1 MKVKDQSP
9 IFFSSE
15 KIISYLTLNKFKGM
29 DSNIFSLFDL
39 GTLIKRVLS
48 LNFQDKIWV
57 KAEIASCKIVRG
69 IAYLDLIEKEEGQSD
84 KVIAQQSAVIWQGT
98 LQKLN
103 GKLPESITG
112 FLESGREILVFVQID
127 YNARYGLKL
136 VIDDIDP
143 AYTLG
148 KLFQQR
154 QELEKLIYIEKLHEP
169 NKRITL
175 APVIQKI
182 AVLSNDQ
189 AAGYH
194 DFVQQLSEN
203 SMNYAFSLTLFPI
216 SLQGALVEETVLTQ
230 LKEILISN
238 NTYDVVLILRGG
250 GSKLDLSGFDSI
262 KICRAISSFPIKII
276 TGIGHEVD
284 ETLSDLVA
292 GISLK
297 TPTAVA
303 EYLLYHNQT
312 FEASIQ
318 QMVLKINDIAKNK
331 VQESKVKLLRFQHEL
346 SLRPMR
352 VIDRTNT
359 KLENIQKYLPN
370 LVHNRLKKEEVK
382 LSYLERLIGLVT
394 ITNTL
399 KRGFSITK
407 VLPYNKPLNDGFEE
421 NMEIETIWEKG
432 SFKSIIIKK

>member
-1 MKVKDQSP
+1 M
-9 IFFSSE
+9 E
-15 KIISYLTLNKFKGM
+15 
-29 DSNIFSLFDL
+29 SNVFSLYDL

-48 LNFQDKIWV
+48 LNFHDKIWV
-57 KAEIASCKIVRG
+57 KAEIAGCKVVRG

-84 KVIAQQSAVIWQGT
+84 KIIAQQSAVIWQGT

-103 GKLPESITG
+103 GKLSEPITG
-112 FLESGREILVFVQID
+112 FLETGREVLVLVQID
-127 YNARYGLKL
+127 FNVRYGLKL

-169 NKRITL
+169 NKRIAL

-194 DFVQQLSEN
+194 DFVHQLTEN
-203 SMNYAFSLTLFPI
+203 AMNYAFSLTLFPI
-216 SLQGALVEETVLTQ
+216 SLQGTLVEETVLNQ
-230 LKEILISN
+230 LKEILKSKY
-238 NTYDVVLILRGG
+238 TFDVVLILRGG
-250 GSKLDLSGFDSI
+250 GSKLDLAGFDSI
-262 KICRAISSFPIKII
+262 HICRAISSFPIKII

-284 ETLSDLVA
+284 ETLSDIVA

-303 EYLLYHNQT
+303 EYLLYHNQI

-318 QMVLKINDIAKNK
+318 QMVLKINDITKYK
-331 VQESKVKLLRFQHEL
+331 VQQTKLRILRFQHEL

-352 VIDRTNT
+352 VIDKTNT

-370 LVHNRLKKEEVK
+370 LVNNRLKKEKVK
-382 LSYLERLIGLVT
+382 LSYLDRLISLVN
-394 ITNTL
+394 IPSTL

-407 VLPYNKPLNDGFEE
+407 ILPDNKPLNDGLKA

-432 SFKSIIIKK
+432 SFKSIIINK

>member
-1 MKVKDQSP
+1 M
-9 IFFSSE
+9 E
-15 KIISYLTLNKFKGM
+15 
-29 DSNIFSLFDL
+29 SNVFSLYDL

-57 KAEIASCKIVRG
+57 KAEIAGCKVVRG

-84 KVIAQQSAVIWQGT
+84 KIIAQQSAVIWQGT

-103 GKLPESITG
+103 GKLSEPITG
-112 FLESGREILVFVQID
+112 FLENGREVLVLVQID
-127 YNARYGLKL
+127 FNARYGLKL

-154 QELEKLIYIEKLHEP
+154 KELEKLIYIEKLHEP
-169 NKRITL
+169 NKRIELT
-175 APVIQKI
+175 PVIQKI

-194 DFVQQLSEN
+194 DFVHQLSEN
-203 SMNYAFSLTLFPI
+203 AMNYAFSLTLFPI
-216 SLQGALVEETVLTQ
+216 SLQGTLVEETVITQ
-230 LKEILISN
+230 LKEILKSE
-238 NTYDVVLILRGG
+238 NTFDVVLILRGG
-250 GSKLDLSGFDSI
+250 GSKLDLAGFDSLH
-262 KICRAISSFPIKII
+262 ICRAISSFPIKII

-318 QMVLKINDIAKNK
+318 QMVVKINDIAKNK
-331 VQESKVKLLRFQHEL
+331 VQQEKLRILRFQHEL

-352 VIDRTNT
+352 VIDKTNT
-359 KLENIQKYLPN
+359 NLEYIHKYLPN
-370 LVHNRLKKEEVK
+370 LVNNRLKKEKVK
-382 LSYLERLIGLVT
+382 LSYIDRLISLVN
-394 ITNTL
+394 ISNTL

-407 VLPYNKPLNDGFEE
+407 VLPDHKPLNDGFKA
-421 NMEIETIWEKG
+421 NMEIETLWEKG
-432 SFKSIIIKK
+432 SFRSIIINK

>member
-1 MKVKDQSP
+1 M
-9 IFFSSE
+9 E
-15 KIISYLTLNKFKGM
+15 
-29 DSNIFSLFDL
+29 SNVFSLYDL

-57 KAEIASCKIVRG
+57 KAEIAGCKVVRG

-84 KVIAQQSAVIWQGT
+84 KIIAQQSAVIWQGT

-103 GKLPESITG
+103 GKLSEPITG
-112 FLESGREILVFVQID
+112 FLETGREVLVLVQID
-127 YNARYGLKL
+127 FNVRYGLKL

-169 NKRITL
+169 NKRIAL

-194 DFVQQLSEN
+194 DFVHQLTEN
-203 SMNYAFSLTLFPI
+203 VMNYAFSLTLFPI
-216 SLQGALVEETVLTQ
+216 SLQGTLVEETVLNQ
-230 LKEILISN
+230 LKEILKSKY
-238 NTYDVVLILRGG
+238 TFDVVLILRGG
-250 GSKLDLSGFDSI
+250 GSKLDLAGFDSI
-262 KICRAISSFPIKII
+262 HICRAISSFPIKII

-284 ETLSDLVA
+284 ETLSDIVA

-318 QMVLKINDIAKNK
+318 QMVLKINDITKYK
-331 VQESKVKLLRFQHEL
+331 VQQAKLRILRFQHEL

-352 VIDRTNT
+352 VIDKTNT

-370 LVHNRLKKEEVK
+370 LVNNRLKKEKVK
-382 LSYLERLIGLVT
+382 LSYLDKLISLVN
-394 ITNTL
+394 IPSTL

-407 VLPYNKPLNDGFEE
+407 ILPDNKPLNDGLKA

-432 SFKSIIIKK
+432 SFKSIIINK

>member
-1 MKVKDQSP
+1 M
-9 IFFSSE
+9 E
-15 KIISYLTLNKFKGM
+15 
-29 DSNIFSLFDL
+29 SNVFSLYDL

-57 KAEIASCKIVRG
+57 KAEIAACKVVRG

-84 KVIAQQSAVIWQGT
+84 KIIAQQSAVIWQGT

-103 GKLPESITG
+103 GKLSEPITG
-112 FLESGREILVFVQID
+112 FLENGREVLVLVQID
-127 YNARYGLKL
+127 FNARYGLKL

-154 QELEKLIYIEKLHEP
+154 KELEKLIYIEKLHEP
-169 NKRITL
+169 NKRIELT
-175 APVIQKI
+175 PVIQKI

-194 DFVQQLSEN
+194 DFVHQLSEN
-203 SMNYAFSLTLFPI
+203 AMNYAFSLTLFPI
-216 SLQGALVEETVLTQ
+216 SLQGTLVEETVITQ
-230 LKEILISN
+230 LKEILKSE
-238 NTYDVVLILRGG
+238 NTFDVVLILRGG
-250 GSKLDLSGFDSI
+250 GSKLDLAGFDSLH
-262 KICRAISSFPIKII
+262 ICRAISSFPIKII

-318 QMVLKINDIAKNK
+318 QMVVKINDIAKNK
-331 VQESKVKLLRFQHEL
+331 VQQEKLRILQFQHEL

-352 VIDRTNT
+352 VIDKTNT
-359 KLENIQKYLPN
+359 NLEYIHKYLPN
-370 LVHNRLKKEEVK
+370 LVNNRLKKEKVK
-382 LSYLERLIGLVT
+382 LSYIDRLISLVN
-394 ITNTL
+394 ISNTL

-407 VLPYNKPLNDGFEE
+407 VLPDHKPLNDGFKA
-421 NMEIETIWEKG
+421 NMEIETLWEKG
-432 SFKSIIIKK
+432 NFRSIIIDK

>member
-1 MKVKDQSP
+1 
-9 IFFSSE
+9 
-15 KIISYLTLNKFKGM
+15 M
-29 DSNIFSLFDL
+29 DATIFSLYDL

-57 KAEIASCKIVRG
+57 KAEIASCKVVRG

-84 KVIAQQSAVIWQGT
+84 KVIAQQSAVIWQNT
-98 LQKLN
+98 LQKLS
-103 GKLPESITG
+103 GKLSEPITG
-112 FLESGREILVFVQID
+112 FLENGREILVLVQID
-127 YNARYGLKL
+127 FNVRYGLKL

-154 QELEKLIYIEKLHEP
+154 QELEKLIFNEKLHEP
-169 NKRITL
+169 NKLIPL

-182 AVLSNDQ
+182 AILSNEQ
-189 AAGYH
+189 AAGYQ
-194 DFVQQLSEN
+194 DFVHQLTEN
-203 SMNYAFSLTLFPI
+203 AMNYAFSLTLYPI
-216 SLQGALVEETVLTQ
+216 SLQGTLVEETVLIQ
-230 LKEILISN
+230 LAEILKAN
-238 NTYDVVLILRGG
+238 NAFDVVLILRGG

-284 ETLSDLVA
+284 ETLSDIVA

-312 FEASIQ
+312 FEATIQ
-318 QMVLKINDIAKNK
+318 QMVLKINDKARYK
-331 VQESKVKLLRFQHEL
+331 VQQSKLKLLRCQHEL

-359 KLENIQKYLPN
+359 KLQNIQQYLPN
-370 LVHNRLKKEEVK
+370 LINNRLKKEEVK
-382 LSYLERLIGLVT
+382 LSFLQRLIDLVT
-394 ITNTL
+394 ISNTL
-399 KRGFSITK
+399 KRGFSITQI
-407 VLPYNKPLNDGFEE
+407 LPGNKPLNDNIMP
-421 NMEIETIWEKG
+421 NMEVETIWEKG
-432 SFKSIIIKK
+432 SFKSIIIDK

>member
-1 MKVKDQSP
+1 
-9 IFFSSE
+9 
-15 KIISYLTLNKFKGM
+15 M
-29 DSNIFSLFDL
+29 DATIFSLYDL

-57 KAEIASCKIVRG
+57 KAEIASCKVVRG

-84 KVIAQQSAVIWQGT
+84 KVIAQQSAVIWQST

-103 GKLPESITG
+103 GKLSEPITG
-112 FLESGREILVFVQID
+112 FLENGREILVLVQID
-127 YNARYGLKL
+127 FNVRYGLKL

-154 QELEKLIYIEKLHEP
+154 QELEKLIFNEKLHEP
-169 NKRITL
+169 NKLIPL

-182 AVLSNDQ
+182 AILSNEQ
-189 AAGYH
+189 AAGYQ
-194 DFVQQLSEN
+194 DFVHQLTEN
-203 SMNYAFSLTLFPI
+203 AMNYAFSLTLYPI
-216 SLQGALVEETVLTQ
+216 SLQGTLVEETVLIQ
-230 LKEILISN
+230 LAEILKAN
-238 NTYDVVLILRGG
+238 NAFDVVLILRGG

-284 ETLSDLVA
+284 ETLSDIVA

-312 FEASIQ
+312 FEATIQ
-318 QMVLKINDIAKNK
+318 QMVLKINDKARYK
-331 VQESKVKLLRFQHEL
+331 VQQSKLKLLRCQHEL

-359 KLENIQKYLPN
+359 KLQNIQQHLPS
-370 LVHNRLKKEEVK
+370 LIINRLKKEEVK
-382 LSYLERLIGLVT
+382 LSFFQRIIDLVT
-394 ITNTL
+394 IASTL
-399 KRGFSITK
+399 KRGFSITQI
-407 VLPYNKPLNDGFEE
+407 LPGNKPLNDNIMP
-421 NMEIETIWEKG
+421 NMEVETIWEKG
-432 SFKSIIIKK
+432 SFKSIIIDK

>member
-1 MKVKDQSP
+1 M
-9 IFFSSE
+9 E
-15 KIISYLTLNKFKGM
+15 
-29 DSNIFSLFDL
+29 SNVFSLYDL

-57 KAEIASCKIVRG
+57 KAEIAACKVVRG

-84 KVIAQQSAVIWQGT
+84 KIIAQQSAVIWQGT

-103 GKLPESITG
+103 GKLSEPITG
-112 FLESGREILVFVQID
+112 FLETGREVLVLVQID
-127 YNARYGLKL
+127 FNARYGLKL

-154 QELEKLIYIEKLHEP
+154 KELEKLIYIEKLHEP
-169 NKRITL
+169 NKRIELT
-175 APVIQKI
+175 PVIQKI

-194 DFVQQLSEN
+194 DFVHQLSEN
-203 SMNYAFSLTLFPI
+203 AMNYAFSLTLFPI
-216 SLQGALVEETVLTQ
+216 SLQGTLVEETVITQ
-230 LKEILISN
+230 LKEILKSE
-238 NTYDVVLILRGG
+238 NTFDVVLILRGG
-250 GSKLDLSGFDSI
+250 GSKLDLAGFDSI
-262 KICRAISSFPIKII
+262 HICRAISSFPIKII

-318 QMVLKINDIAKNK
+318 QMVVKINDIAKNK
-331 VQESKVKLLRFQHEL
+331 VQQEKLRILRFQHEL

-352 VIDRTNT
+352 VIDKTNT
-359 KLENIQKYLPN
+359 NLEYIHKYLPN
-370 LVHNRLKKEEVK
+370 LVNNRLKKEKVK
-382 LSYLERLIGLVT
+382 LSYIDRLISLVN
-394 ITNTL
+394 ISNTL

-407 VLPYNKPLNDGFEE
+407 VLPDHKPLNDGFKA
-421 NMEIETIWEKG
+421 NMEIETLWEKG
-432 SFKSIIIKK
+432 SFRSIIINK

>member
-1 MKVKDQSP
+1 M
-9 IFFSSE
+9 E
-15 KIISYLTLNKFKGM
+15 
-29 DSNIFSLFDL
+29 SNVFSLYDL

-57 KAEIASCKIVRG
+57 KAEIAGCKVVRG

-84 KVIAQQSAVIWQGT
+84 KIIAQQSAVIWQGT
-98 LQKLN
+98 LQKIN
-103 GKLPESITG
+103 GKLSEPITG
-112 FLESGREILVFVQID
+112 FLETGREVLVLVQID
-127 YNARYGLKL
+127 FNVRYGLKL

-169 NKRITL
+169 NKRIAL

-194 DFVQQLSEN
+194 DFVHQLTEN
-203 SMNYAFSLTLFPI
+203 AMNYAFSLTLFPI
-216 SLQGALVEETVLTQ
+216 SLQGTLVEETVLNQ
-230 LKEILISN
+230 LKEILKSKY
-238 NTYDVVLILRGG
+238 TFDVVLILRGG
-250 GSKLDLSGFDSI
+250 GSKLDLAGFDSI
-262 KICRAISSFPIKII
+262 HICRAISSFPIKII

-284 ETLSDLVA
+284 ETLSDIVA

-318 QMVLKINDIAKNK
+318 QMVLKINDIAKYK
-331 VQESKVKLLRFQHEL
+331 VQQAKLRILRFQHEL

-352 VIDRTNT
+352 VIDKTNT

-370 LVHNRLKKEEVK
+370 LVNNRLKKEKVK
-382 LSYLERLIGLVT
+382 LSYLDKLISLVN
-394 ITNTL
+394 IPSTL

-407 VLPYNKPLNDGFEE
+407 ILPDNKPLNDGLKA
-421 NMEIETIWEKG
+421 NMEIQTIWEKG
-432 SFKSIIIKK
+432 SFKSIIINK

>member
-1 MKVKDQSP
+1 M
-9 IFFSSE
+9 E
-15 KIISYLTLNKFKGM
+15 
-29 DSNIFSLFDL
+29 SNVFSLYDL

-57 KAEIASCKIVRG
+57 KAEIAGCKVVRG

-84 KVIAQQSAVIWQGT
+84 KIIAQQSAVIWQGT

-103 GKLPESITG
+103 GKLSEPITG
-112 FLESGREILVFVQID
+112 FLETGREVLVLVQID
-127 YNARYGLKL
+127 FNVRYGLKL

-154 QELEKLIYIEKLHEP
+154 QELEKLIYIEKLYEP
-169 NKRITL
+169 NKRIAL

-194 DFVQQLSEN
+194 DFVHQLTEN
-203 SMNYAFSLTLFPI
+203 VMNYAFSLTLFPI
-216 SLQGALVEETVLTQ
+216 SLQGTLVEETVPNQ
-230 LKEILISN
+230 LKEILKSKY
-238 NTYDVVLILRGG
+238 TFDVVLILRGG
-250 GSKLDLSGFDSI
+250 GSKLDLAGFDSI
-262 KICRAISSFPIKII
+262 HICRAISSFPIKII

-284 ETLSDLVA
+284 ETLSDIVA

-318 QMVLKINDIAKNK
+318 QMVLKINDITKYK
-331 VQESKVKLLRFQHEL
+331 VQQAKLRILRFQHEL

-352 VIDRTNT
+352 VIDKTNT

-370 LVHNRLKKEEVK
+370 LVNNRLKKEKVK
-382 LSYLERLIGLVT
+382 LSYLDRLISLVN
-394 ITNTL
+394 IPSTL

-407 VLPYNKPLNDGFEE
+407 ILPDNKPLNDGLKA

-432 SFKSIIIKK
+432 SFKSIIINK

>member
-1 MKVKDQSP
+1 
-9 IFFSSE
+9 
-15 KIISYLTLNKFKGM
+15 M
-29 DSNIFSLFDL
+29 DATIFSLYDL
-39 GTLIKRVLS
+39 GTLIKRVFS

-57 KAEIASCKIVRG
+57 KAEIASCKVVRG

-84 KVIAQQSAVIWQGT
+84 KVIAQQSAVIWQST

-103 GKLPESITG
+103 GKLSEPITG
-112 FLESGREILVFVQID
+112 FLENGREILVLVQID
-127 YNARYGLKL
+127 FNVRYGLKL

-154 QELEKLIYIEKLHEP
+154 QELEKLIFNEKLHEP
-169 NKRITL
+169 NKLIPL

-182 AVLSNDQ
+182 AILSNEQ
-189 AAGYH
+189 AAGYQ
-194 DFVQQLSEN
+194 DFVHQLTEN
-203 SMNYAFSLTLFPI
+203 AMNYAFSLTLYPI
-216 SLQGALVEETVLTQ
+216 SLQGTLVEETVLIQ
-230 LKEILISN
+230 LAEILKAN
-238 NTYDVVLILRGG
+238 NAFDVVLILRGG

-284 ETLSDLVA
+284 ETLSDIVA

-312 FEASIQ
+312 FEATIQ
-318 QMVLKINDIAKNK
+318 QMVLKINDKARYK
-331 VQESKVKLLRFQHEL
+331 VQQSKLKLLRCQHEL

-359 KLENIQKYLPN
+359 KLQNIQQYLPN
-370 LVHNRLKKEEVK
+370 LINNRLKKEEVK
-382 LSYLERLIGLVT
+382 LSFLQRLIDLVT
-394 ITNTL
+394 ISSTL
-399 KRGFSITK
+399 KRGFSITQI
-407 VLPYNKPLNDGFEE
+407 LPGNKPLNDNIMP
-421 NMEIETIWEKG
+421 NMEVETIWEKG
-432 SFKSIIIKK
+432 SFKSIIIDK

>member
-1 MKVKDQSP
+1 M
-9 IFFSSE
+9 E
-15 KIISYLTLNKFKGM
+15 
-29 DSNIFSLFDL
+29 SNVFSLYDL

-57 KAEIASCKIVRG
+57 KAEIAGCKVVRG

-84 KVIAQQSAVIWQGT
+84 KIIAQQSAVIWQGT

-103 GKLPESITG
+103 GKLSEPITG
-112 FLESGREILVFVQID
+112 FLETGREVLVLVQID
-127 YNARYGLKL
+127 FNVRYGLKL

-169 NKRITL
+169 NKRIAL

-194 DFVQQLSEN
+194 DFVHQLTEN
-203 SMNYAFSLTLFPI
+203 VMNYAFSLTLFPI
-216 SLQGALVEETVLTQ
+216 SLQGTLVEETVLNQ
-230 LKEILISN
+230 LKEILKSKY
-238 NTYDVVLILRGG
+238 TFDVVLILRGG
-250 GSKLDLSGFDSI
+250 GSKLDLAGFDSI
-262 KICRAISSFPIKII
+262 HICRAISSFPIKII

-284 ETLSDLVA
+284 ETLSDIVA

-318 QMVLKINDIAKNK
+318 QMVLKINDITKYK
-331 VQESKVKLLRFQHEL
+331 VQQAKLRILRFQHEL

-352 VIDRTNT
+352 VIDKTNT

-370 LVHNRLKKEEVK
+370 LVNNRLKKEKVK
-382 LSYLERLIGLVT
+382 LSYLDRLISLVN
-394 ITNTL
+394 IPSTL

-407 VLPYNKPLNDGFEE
+407 ILPDNKPLNDGLKA

-432 SFKSIIIKK
+432 SFKSIIINK

>member
-1 MKVKDQSP
+1 M
-9 IFFSSE
+9 E
-15 KIISYLTLNKFKGM
+15 LNV
-29 DSNIFSLFDL
+29 FSLYDL

-57 KAEIASCKIVRG
+57 KAEISGCKVVRG
-69 IAYLDLIEKEEGQSD
+69 IAYLELVEKEEGQSD
-84 KVIAQQSAVIWQGT
+84 KIIAQQSAVIWQGT

-103 GKLPESITG
+103 GKLSEPITG
-112 FLESGREILVFVQID
+112 FLEIGREVLVLVQID
-127 YNARYGLKL
+127 FNVRYGLKL

-154 QELEKLIYIEKLHEP
+154 QELEKLIFTEKLHEP
-169 NKRITL
+169 NKLIPL
-175 APVIQKI
+175 PLVIQRI
-182 AVLSNDQ
+182 AVLSNEQ
-189 AAGYH
+189 AAGYQ
-194 DFVQQLSEN
+194 DFVHQLTEN

-216 SLQGALVEETVLTQ
+216 SLQGNLVEETVLIQ
-230 LKEILISN
+230 LAEILEAD
-238 NTYDVVLILRGG
+238 TAFDAVLILRGG
-250 GSKLDLSGFDSI
+250 GSKLDLAGFDSI

-284 ETLSDLVA
+284 ETLSDIVA

-303 EYLLYHNQT
+303 EYLLYHNQN

-318 QMVLKINDIAKNK
+318 KMVLIINDKTRYK
-331 VQESKVKLLRFQHEL
+331 VQQSKLKLLRCQHEL

-359 KLENIQKYLPN
+359 KLQNIQQYLPN
-370 LVHNRLKKEEVK
+370 LIINRLKKEEVK
-382 LSYLERLIGLVT
+382 LSFFQRLIELAN
-394 ITNTL
+394 ISNTL
-399 KRGFSITK
+399 KRGFSITQL
-407 VLPYNKPLNDGFEE
+407 LPGNKPLNDGVKP
-421 NMEIETIWEKG
+421 NMEVETIWEKG
-432 SFKSIIIKK
+432 SFRSIIIDK

>member
-1 MKVKDQSP
+1 
-9 IFFSSE
+9 
-15 KIISYLTLNKFKGM
+15 M
-29 DSNIFSLFDL
+29 DATIFSLYDL

-57 KAEIASCKIVRG
+57 KAEIASCKVVRG

-84 KVIAQQSAVIWQGT
+84 KVIAQQSAVIWQST

-103 GKLPESITG
+103 GKLSEPITG
-112 FLESGREILVFVQID
+112 FLENGREILVLVQID
-127 YNARYGLKL
+127 FNVRYGLKL

-154 QELEKLIYIEKLHEP
+154 KELEKLIFTEKLHEP
-169 NKRITL
+169 NKLIPL

-182 AVLSNDQ
+182 AILSNEQ
-189 AAGYH
+189 AAGYQ
-194 DFVQQLSEN
+194 DFVHQLTEN
-203 SMNYAFSLTLFPI
+203 AMNYAFSLTLYPI
-216 SLQGALVEETVLTQ
+216 SLQGTLVEETLLIQ
-230 LKEILISN
+230 LAEILKAN
-238 NTYDVVLILRGG
+238 NAFDVVLILRGG

-284 ETLSDLVA
+284 ETLSDIVA

-318 QMVLKINDIAKNK
+318 QMVLIINDKARYK
-331 VQESKVKLLRFQHEL
+331 VQQSKLKLLRCQHEL

-359 KLENIQKYLPN
+359 KLQNIQQYLPN
-370 LVHNRLKKEEVK
+370 LINNRLKKEEVK
-382 LSYLERLIGLVT
+382 LSFLQRLIDLVT
-394 ITNTL
+394 ISSTL
-399 KRGFSITK
+399 KRGFSITQI
-407 VLPYNKPLNDGFEE
+407 LPGNKPLNDNIMP
-421 NMEIETIWEKG
+421 NMEVETIWEKG
-432 SFKSIIIKK
+432 SFKSIIIDK

>member
-1 MKVKDQSP
+1 M
-9 IFFSSE
+9 E
-15 KIISYLTLNKFKGM
+15 
-29 DSNIFSLFDL
+29 SNIFSLYDL

-57 KAEIASCKIVRG
+57 KAEIAGCKVVRG
-69 IAYLDLIEKEEGQSD
+69 IAYLELIEKEEGQSD
-84 KVIAQQSAVIWQGT
+84 KIIAQQSAVIWQGT

-103 GKLPESITG
+103 GKLSEPITG
-112 FLESGREILVFVQID
+112 FLEIGREILVLVQID
-127 YNARYGLKL
+127 FNVRYGLKL

-154 QELEKLIYIEKLHEP
+154 QELEKLIFTEKLHEP
-169 NKRITL
+169 NKLIPL
-175 APVIQKI
+175 APVIQRI
-182 AVLSNDQ
+182 AVLSNEQ
-189 AAGYH
+189 AAGYQ
-194 DFVQQLSEN
+194 DFVHQLTEN

-216 SLQGALVEETVLTQ
+216 SLQGTLVEETVLIK
-230 LKEILISN
+230 LAEILKAD
-238 NTYDVVLILRGG
+238 TAFDVVLILRGG
-250 GSKLDLSGFDSI
+250 GSKLDLAGFDSI

-284 ETLSDLVA
+284 ETLSDIVA

-303 EYLLYHNQT
+303 EYLLYHNQN

-318 QMVLKINDIAKNK
+318 KMVLKINDKTSYK
-331 VQESKVKLLRFQHEL
+331 VQQSKLKLLRCQHEL

-359 KLENIQKYLPN
+359 KLQNIKHYLPN
-370 LVHNRLKKEEVK
+370 LIINRLKKEEVK
-382 LSYLERLIGLVT
+382 LSFLQRLIGLVT
-394 ITNTL
+394 ISNTL
-399 KRGFSITK
+399 KRGFSITQL
-407 VLPYNKPLNDGFEE
+407 LPGNKPLNDSIMP
-421 NMEIETIWEKG
+421 NMEVETIWEKG
-432 SFKSIIIKK
+432 SFRSIIIDK

>member
-1 MKVKDQSP
+1 M
-9 IFFSSE
+9 E
-15 KIISYLTLNKFKGM
+15 
-29 DSNIFSLFDL
+29 SNVFSLYDL

-57 KAEIASCKIVRG
+57 KAEIAGCKVVRG

-84 KVIAQQSAVIWQGT
+84 KIIAQQSAVIWQGT

-103 GKLPESITG
+103 GKLSEPITG
-112 FLESGREILVFVQID
+112 FLETGREVLVLVQID
-127 YNARYGLKL
+127 FNVRYGLKL

-169 NKRITL
+169 NKRIAL

-194 DFVQQLSEN
+194 DFVHQLTEN
-203 SMNYAFSLTLFPI
+203 VMNYAFSLTLFPI
-216 SLQGALVEETVLTQ
+216 SLQGTLVEETVLNQ
-230 LKEILISN
+230 LKEILKSKY
-238 NTYDVVLILRGG
+238 TFDVVLILRGG
-250 GSKLDLSGFDSI
+250 GSKLDLAGFDSI
-262 KICRAISSFPIKII
+262 HICRAISSFPIKII

-284 ETLSDLVA
+284 ETLSDIVA

-318 QMVLKINDIAKNK
+318 QMVLKINDITKYK
-331 VQESKVKLLRFQHEL
+331 VQQAKLRILRFQHEL

-352 VIDRTNT
+352 VIDKTNT

-370 LVHNRLKKEEVK
+370 LVNNRLKKEKVK
-382 LSYLERLIGLVT
+382 LSYIDRLISLVN
-394 ITNTL
+394 IPSTL

-407 VLPYNKPLNDGFEE
+407 ILPDNKPLNDGLKA

-432 SFKSIIIKK
+432 SFKSIIINK

>member
-1 MKVKDQSP
+1 M
-9 IFFSSE
+9 E
-15 KIISYLTLNKFKGM
+15 
-29 DSNIFSLFDL
+29 SNVFSLYDL

-57 KAEIASCKIVRG
+57 KAEIAACKVVRG

-84 KVIAQQSAVIWQGT
+84 KIIAQQSAVIWQGT

-103 GKLPESITG
+103 GKLSEPITG
-112 FLESGREILVFVQID
+112 FLENGREVLVLVQID
-127 YNARYGLKL
+127 FNARYGLKL

-154 QELEKLIYIEKLHEP
+154 KELEKLIYIEKLHEP
-169 NKRITL
+169 NKRIELT
-175 APVIQKI
+175 PVIQKI

-194 DFVQQLSEN
+194 DFVHQLSEN
-203 SMNYAFSLTLFPI
+203 AMNYAFSLTLFPI
-216 SLQGALVEETVLTQ
+216 SLQGTLVEETVITQ
-230 LKEILISN
+230 LKEILKSE
-238 NTYDVVLILRGG
+238 NTFDVVLILRGG
-250 GSKLDLSGFDSI
+250 GSKLDLAGFDSI
-262 KICRAISSFPIKII
+262 HICRAISSFPNKII

-318 QMVLKINDIAKNK
+318 QMVVKINDIAKNK
-331 VQESKVKLLRFQHEL
+331 VQQEKLRILRFQHEL

-352 VIDRTNT
+352 VIDKTNT
-359 KLENIQKYLPN
+359 NLEYIHKYLPN
-370 LVHNRLKKEEVK
+370 LVNNRLKKEKVK
-382 LSYLERLIGLVT
+382 LSYIDRLISLVN
-394 ITNTL
+394 ISNTL

-407 VLPYNKPLNDGFEE
+407 VLPDHKPLNDGFKA
-421 NMEIETIWEKG
+421 NMEIETLWEKG
-432 SFKSIIIKK
+432 NFRSIIIDK

>member
-1 MKVKDQSP
+1 
-9 IFFSSE
+9 
-15 KIISYLTLNKFKGM
+15 M
-29 DSNIFSLFDL
+29 DATIFSLYDL
-39 GTLIKRVLS
+39 GTLIKRVFS

-57 KAEIASCKIVRG
+57 KAEIASCKVVRG

-84 KVIAQQSAVIWQGT
+84 KVIAQQSAVIWQST

-103 GKLPESITG
+103 GKLSEPITG
-112 FLESGREILVFVQID
+112 FLENGREILVLVQID
-127 YNARYGLKL
+127 FNVRYGLKL

-154 QELEKLIYIEKLHEP
+154 KELEKLIFTEKLHEP
-169 NKRITL
+169 NKLIPL

-182 AVLSNDQ
+182 AILSNEQ
-189 AAGYH
+189 AAGYQ
-194 DFVQQLSEN
+194 DFVHQLTEN
-203 SMNYAFSLTLFPI
+203 AMNYAFSLTLYPI
-216 SLQGALVEETVLTQ
+216 SLQGTLVEETVLIQ
-230 LKEILISN
+230 LAEILKAN
-238 NTYDVVLILRGG
+238 NAFDVALILRGG

-284 ETLSDLVA
+284 ETLSDIVA

-312 FEASIQ
+312 FEATIQ
-318 QMVLKINDIAKNK
+318 QMVLIINDKARYK
-331 VQESKVKLLRFQHEL
+331 VQQSKLKLLRCQHEL

-359 KLENIQKYLPN
+359 KLQNIQQYLPN
-370 LVHNRLKKEEVK
+370 LINNRLKKEEVK
-382 LSYLERLIGLVT
+382 LSFLQRLIDLVT
-394 ITNTL
+394 ISSTL
-399 KRGFSITK
+399 KRGFSITQI
-407 VLPYNKPLNDGFEE
+407 LPGNKPLNDNIMP
-421 NMEIETIWEKG
+421 NMEVETIWEKG
-432 SFKSIIIKK
+432 SFKSIIIDK

>member
-1 MKVKDQSP
+1 M
-9 IFFSSE
+9 E
-15 KIISYLTLNKFKGM
+15 
-29 DSNIFSLFDL
+29 SNVFSLYDL

-57 KAEIASCKIVRG
+57 KAEIAACKVVRG

-84 KVIAQQSAVIWQGT
+84 KIIAQQSAVIWQGT

-103 GKLPESITG
+103 GKLSEPITG
-112 FLESGREILVFVQID
+112 FLEIGREVLVLVQID
-127 YNARYGLKL
+127 FNARYGLKL

-154 QELEKLIYIEKLHEP
+154 KELEKLIYIEKLHEP
-169 NKRITL
+169 NKRIELT
-175 APVIQKI
+175 PVIQKI

-194 DFVQQLSEN
+194 DFVHQLSEN
-203 SMNYAFSLTLFPI
+203 AMNYAFSLTLFPI
-216 SLQGALVEETVLTQ
+216 SLQGTLVEETVITQ
-230 LKEILISN
+230 LKEILKSE
-238 NTYDVVLILRGG
+238 NTFDVVLILRGG
-250 GSKLDLSGFDSI
+250 GSKLDLAGFDSI
-262 KICRAISSFPIKII
+262 HICRAISSFPIKII

-331 VQESKVKLLRFQHEL
+331 VQQEKLRILRFQHEL

-359 KLENIQKYLPN
+359 KLEYIHKYLPN
-370 LVHNRLKKEEVK
+370 LVNNRLKKEKVK
-382 LSYLERLIGLVT
+382 LSYIDRLISLVN
-394 ITNTL
+394 ISNTL

-407 VLPYNKPLNDGFEE
+407 VLPDHKPLNDGFKA
-421 NMEIETIWEKG
+421 NMEIETLWEKG
-432 SFKSIIIKK
+432 SFRSIIIDK

>member
-1 MKVKDQSP
+1 M
-9 IFFSSE
+9 E
-15 KIISYLTLNKFKGM
+15 
-29 DSNIFSLFDL
+29 SNVFSLYDL

-57 KAEIASCKIVRG
+57 KAEIAACKVVRG

-84 KVIAQQSAVIWQGT
+84 KIIAQQSAVIWQGT

-103 GKLPESITG
+103 GKLSEPITG
-112 FLESGREILVFVQID
+112 FLENGREVLVLVQID
-127 YNARYGLKL
+127 FNARYGLKL

-154 QELEKLIYIEKLHEP
+154 KELEKLIYIEKLHEP
-169 NKRITL
+169 NKRIELT
-175 APVIQKI
+175 PVIQKI

-194 DFVQQLSEN
+194 DFVHQLSEN
-203 SMNYAFSLTLFPI
+203 AMNYAFSLTLFPI
-216 SLQGALVEETVLTQ
+216 SLQGTLVEETVITQ
-230 LKEILISN
+230 LKEILKSE
-238 NTYDVVLILRGG
+238 NTFDVVLILRGG
-250 GSKLDLSGFDSI
+250 GSKLDLAGFDSLH
-262 KICRAISSFPIKII
+262 ICRAISSFPIKII

-318 QMVLKINDIAKNK
+318 QMVVKINDIAKNK
-331 VQESKVKLLRFQHEL
+331 VQQEKLRILRFLHEL

-352 VIDRTNT
+352 VIDKTNT
-359 KLENIQKYLPN
+359 NLEYIHKYLPN
-370 LVHNRLKKEEVK
+370 LVNNRLKKEKVK
-382 LSYLERLIGLVT
+382 LSYIDRLISLVN
-394 ITNTL
+394 ISNTL

-407 VLPYNKPLNDGFEE
+407 VLPDHKPLNDGFKA
-421 NMEIETIWEKG
+421 NMEIETLWEKG
-432 SFKSIIIKK
+432 NFRSIIIDK

>member
-1 MKVKDQSP
+1 M
-9 IFFSSE
+9 E
-15 KIISYLTLNKFKGM
+15 LNV
-29 DSNIFSLFDL
+29 FSLYDL

-57 KAEIASCKIVRG
+57 KAEISGCKVVRG
-69 IAYLDLIEKEEGQSD
+69 IAYLELVEKEEGQSD
-84 KVIAQQSAVIWQGT
+84 KIIAQQSAVIWQGT

-103 GKLPESITG
+103 GKLSEPITG
-112 FLESGREILVFVQID
+112 FLEIGREVLVLVQID
-127 YNARYGLKL
+127 FNVRYGLKL

-154 QELEKLIYIEKLHEP
+154 QELEKLIFTEKLHEP
-169 NKRITL
+169 NKLIPL
-175 APVIQKI
+175 PLVIQRI
-182 AVLSNDQ
+182 AVLSNEQ
-189 AAGYH
+189 AAGYQ
-194 DFVQQLSEN
+194 DFVHQLTEN

-216 SLQGALVEETVLTQ
+216 SLQGNLVEETVLIQ
-230 LKEILISN
+230 LAEILEAD
-238 NTYDVVLILRGG
+238 TAFDAVLILRGG
-250 GSKLDLSGFDSI
+250 GSKLDLAGFDSI

-284 ETLSDLVA
+284 ETLSDIVA

-303 EYLLYHNQT
+303 EYLLYHNQN

-318 QMVLKINDIAKNK
+318 KMVLIINDNTRYK
-331 VQESKVKLLRFQHEL
+331 VQQSKLKLLRCQHEL

-359 KLENIQKYLPN
+359 KLQNIQQYLPN
-370 LVHNRLKKEEVK
+370 LIINRLKKEEVK
-382 LSYLERLIGLVT
+382 LSFFHRLIELAN
-394 ITNTL
+394 ISNTL
-399 KRGFSITK
+399 KRGFSITQL
-407 VLPYNKPLNDGFEE
+407 LPGNKPLNDGVKP
-421 NMEIETIWEKG
+421 NMEVETIWEKG
-432 SFKSIIIKK
+432 SFRSIIIDK

>member
-1 MKVKDQSP
+1 M
-9 IFFSSE
+9 E
-15 KIISYLTLNKFKGM
+15 
-29 DSNIFSLFDL
+29 SNVFSLYDL

-57 KAEIASCKIVRG
+57 KAEIAGCKVVRG

-84 KVIAQQSAVIWQGT
+84 KIIAQQSAVIWQGT
-98 LQKLN
+98 LQKIN
-103 GKLPESITG
+103 GKLSEPITG
-112 FLESGREILVFVQID
+112 FLETGREVLVLVQID
-127 YNARYGLKL
+127 FNVRYGLKL

-169 NKRITL
+169 NKRIAL

-194 DFVQQLSEN
+194 DFVHQLTEN
-203 SMNYAFSLTLFPI
+203 AMNYAFSLTLFPI
-216 SLQGALVEETVLTQ
+216 SLQGTLVEETVLNQ
-230 LKEILISN
+230 LKEILKSKY
-238 NTYDVVLILRGG
+238 TFDVVLILRGG
-250 GSKLDLSGFDSI
+250 GSKLDLAGFDSI
-262 KICRAISSFPIKII
+262 HICRAISSFPTKII

-284 ETLSDLVA
+284 ETLSDIVA

-318 QMVLKINDIAKNK
+318 QMVLKINDIAKYK
-331 VQESKVKLLRFQHEL
+331 VQQAKLRILRFQHEL

-352 VIDRTNT
+352 VIDKTNT

-370 LVHNRLKKEEVK
+370 LVDNRLKKEKVK
-382 LSYLERLIGLVT
+382 LSYLDRLISLVN
-394 ITNTL
+394 IPSTL

-407 VLPYNKPLNDGFEE
+407 ILPDNKPLNDGLKV

-432 SFKSIIIKK
+432 SFKSIIINK

>member
-1 MKVKDQSP
+1 M
-9 IFFSSE
+9 E
-15 KIISYLTLNKFKGM
+15 
-29 DSNIFSLFDL
+29 SNVFSLYDL

-57 KAEIASCKIVRG
+57 KAEIAACKVVRG

-84 KVIAQQSAVIWQGT
+84 KIIAQQSAVIWQGT

-103 GKLPESITG
+103 GKLSEPITS
-112 FLESGREILVFVQID
+112 FLETGREVLVLVQID
-127 YNARYGLKL
+127 FNARYGLKL

-154 QELEKLIYIEKLHEP
+154 KELEKLIYIEKLHEP
-169 NKRITL
+169 NKRIELT
-175 APVIQKI
+175 PVIQKI

-194 DFVQQLSEN
+194 DFVHQLSEN
-203 SMNYAFSLTLFPI
+203 AMNYAFSLTLFPI
-216 SLQGALVEETVLTQ
+216 SLQGTLVEETVITQ
-230 LKEILISN
+230 LKEILKSE
-238 NTYDVVLILRGG
+238 NTFDVVLILRGG
-250 GSKLDLSGFDSI
+250 GSKLDLAGFDSI
-262 KICRAISSFPIKII
+262 HICRAISSFPIKII

-318 QMVLKINDIAKNK
+318 QMVVKINDIAKNK
-331 VQESKVKLLRFQHEL
+331 VQQEKLRILRFQHEL

-352 VIDRTNT
+352 VIDKTNT
-359 KLENIQKYLPN
+359 NLEYIHKYLPN
-370 LVHNRLKKEEVK
+370 LVNNRLKKEKVK
-382 LSYLERLIGLVT
+382 LSYIDRLISLVN
-394 ITNTL
+394 ISNTL

-407 VLPYNKPLNDGFEE
+407 VLPDHKPLNDGFKA
-421 NMEIETIWEKG
+421 NMEIETLWEKG
-432 SFKSIIIKK
+432 NFRSIIIDK

>member
-1 MKVKDQSP
+1 M
-9 IFFSSE
+9 E
-15 KIISYLTLNKFKGM
+15 
-29 DSNIFSLFDL
+29 SNVFSLYDL

-57 KAEIASCKIVRG
+57 KAEIAACKVVRG

-84 KVIAQQSAVIWQGT
+84 KIIAQQSAVIWQGT

-103 GKLPESITG
+103 GKLSEPITG
-112 FLESGREILVFVQID
+112 FLETGREVLVLVQID
-127 YNARYGLKL
+127 FNARYGLKL

-154 QELEKLIYIEKLHEP
+154 KELEKLIYIEKLHEP
-169 NKRITL
+169 NKRIELT
-175 APVIQKI
+175 PVIQKI

-194 DFVQQLSEN
+194 DFVHQLSEN
-203 SMNYAFSLTLFPI
+203 AMNYAFSLTLFPI
-216 SLQGALVEETVLTQ
+216 SLQGTLVEETVITQ
-230 LKEILISN
+230 LKEILKSE
-238 NTYDVVLILRGG
+238 NTFDVVLILRGG
-250 GSKLDLSGFDSI
+250 GSKLDLAGFDSLH
-262 KICRAISSFPIKII
+262 ICRAISSFPIKII

-318 QMVLKINDIAKNK
+318 QMVVKINDIAKNK
-331 VQESKVKLLRFQHEL
+331 VQQEKLRILRFQHEL

-352 VIDRTNT
+352 VIDKTNT
-359 KLENIQKYLPN
+359 KLEYIHKYLPN
-370 LVHNRLKKEEVK
+370 LVNNRLKKEKVK
-382 LSYLERLIGLVT
+382 LSYIDRLISLVN
-394 ITNTL
+394 ISNTL

-407 VLPYNKPLNDGFEE
+407 VLPDHKPLNDGFKA
-421 NMEIETIWEKG
+421 NMEIETLWEKG
-432 SFKSIIIKK
+432 NFRSIIIDK

>member
-1 MKVKDQSP
+1 
-9 IFFSSE
+9 
-15 KIISYLTLNKFKGM
+15 M
-29 DSNIFSLFDL
+29 DATIFSLYDL

-57 KAEIASCKIVRG
+57 KAEIASCKVVRG

-84 KVIAQQSAVIWQGT
+84 KVIAQQSAVIWQST

-103 GKLPESITG
+103 GKLSEPITG
-112 FLESGREILVFVQID
+112 FLENGREILVLVQID
-127 YNARYGLKL
+127 FNVRYGLKL

-154 QELEKLIYIEKLHEP
+154 KELEKLIFTEKLHEP
-169 NKRITL
+169 NKLIPL

-182 AVLSNDQ
+182 AILSNEQ
-189 AAGYH
+189 AAGYQ
-194 DFVQQLSEN
+194 DFVHQLTEN
-203 SMNYAFSLTLFPI
+203 AMNYAFSLTLYPI
-216 SLQGALVEETVLTQ
+216 SLQGTLVEETLLIQ
-230 LKEILISN
+230 LAEILKAN
-238 NTYDVVLILRGG
+238 NAFDVVLILRGG

-284 ETLSDLVA
+284 ETLSDIVA

-312 FEASIQ
+312 FEATIQ
-318 QMVLKINDIAKNK
+318 QMVLIINDKARYK
-331 VQESKVKLLRFQHEL
+331 VQQSKLKLLRCQHEL

-359 KLENIQKYLPN
+359 KLQNIQQHLPS
-370 LVHNRLKKEEVK
+370 LIINRLKKEEVK
-382 LSYLERLIGLVT
+382 LSFFQRIIDLVT
-394 ITNTL
+394 IASTL
-399 KRGFSITK
+399 KRGFSITQI
-407 VLPYNKPLNDGFEE
+407 LPGNKPLNDNIMP
-421 NMEIETIWEKG
+421 NMEVETIWEKG
-432 SFKSIIIKK
+432 SFKSIIIDK

>member
-1 MKVKDQSP
+1 
-9 IFFSSE
+9 
-15 KIISYLTLNKFKGM
+15 M

-57 KAEIASCKIVRG
+57 KAEIATCKVVRG
-69 IAYLDLIEKEEGQSD
+69 IAYLDLIEKEEGHSD
-84 KVIAQQSAVIWQGT
+84 KIIAQQSAVIWQTT

-103 GKLPESITG
+103 VKLSEPITG
-112 FLESGREILVFVQID
+112 FLENGREVLVLVQID
-127 YNARYGLKL
+127 FNVRYGLKL
-136 VIDDIDP
+136 VIEDIDP

-154 QELEKLIYIEKLHEP
+154 QELEKLIYTEKLHEP

-175 APVIQKI
+175 SPVIQKI
-182 AVLSNDQ
+182 AILSNDQ

-194 DFVQQLSEN
+194 DFIHQLSEN
-203 SMNYAFSLTLFPI
+203 PMNYAFSLTLFPI
-216 SLQGALVEETVLTQ
+216 SLQGSLAEETVLTQ
-230 LKEILISN
+230 LNEILISN
-238 NTYDVVLILRGG
+238 KIFDVVLILRGG
-250 GSKLDLSGFDSI
+250 GSKLDLSAFDSI

-303 EYLLYHNQT
+303 EYLLYHNQN
-312 FEASIQ
+312 FEASVQ
-318 QMVLKINDIAKNK
+318 QMVSRINDIAKNK
-331 VQESKVKLLRFQHEL
+331 VQISKVKLLRFQHEL

-370 LVHNRLKKEEVK
+370 LVNNKLKKEKVK
-382 LSYLERLIGLVT
+382 LSYLERFIGLVT

-407 VLPYNKPLNDGFEE
+407 VLPENKPLNDGFEA

-432 SFKSIIIKK
+432 SLKSIIIDK

>member
-1 MKVKDQSP
+1 M
-9 IFFSSE
+9 E
-15 KIISYLTLNKFKGM
+15 
-29 DSNIFSLFDL
+29 SNVFSLYDL

-57 KAEIASCKIVRG
+57 KAEIAGCKVVRG

-84 KVIAQQSAVIWQGT
+84 KIIAQQSAVIWQAT

-103 GKLPESITG
+103 GKLSESITG
-112 FLESGREILVFVQID
+112 FLEIGREVLVLVQID
-127 YNARYGLKL
+127 FNVRYGLKL

-154 QELEKLIYIEKLHEP
+154 QELEKLIFTEKLHEP
-169 NKRITL
+169 NKLIPL
-175 APVIQKI
+175 APVIQRI
-182 AVLSNDQ
+182 AVLSNEQ
-189 AAGYH
+189 AAGYQ
-194 DFVQQLSEN
+194 DFVHQLTEN

-216 SLQGALVEETVLTQ
+216 SLQGTLVEETVLFQ
-230 LKEILISN
+230 LAEILKA
-238 NTYDVVLILRGG
+238 NTTIDVVLILRGG
-250 GSKLDLSGFDSI
+250 GSKLDLAGFDSI

-284 ETLSDLVA
+284 ETLSDIVA

-303 EYLLYHNQT
+303 EYLLYHNQS

-318 QMVLKINDIAKNK
+318 QMVLKINDITKDKMQQAK
-331 VQESKVKLLRFQHEL
+331 LRILRFQHEL

-352 VIDRTNT
+352 VIDKTNT
-359 KLENIQKYLPN
+359 KLENIQKYLPS
-370 LVHNRLKKEEVK
+370 LVSNRLKKEKVK
-382 LSYLERLIGLVT
+382 LSYLDRLISLVN
-394 ITNTL
+394 IPSTL

-407 VLPYNKPLNDGFEE
+407 VLPDNKPLNDGIKA
-421 NMEIETIWEKG
+421 NMEIETLWEKG
-432 SFKSIIIKK
+432 SFKSIIIDK

>member
-1 MKVKDQSP
+1 
-9 IFFSSE
+9 
-15 KIISYLTLNKFKGM
+15 M
-29 DSNIFSLFDL
+29 DATIFSLYDL

-57 KAEIASCKIVRG
+57 KAEIASCKVVRG

-84 KVIAQQSAVIWQGT
+84 KVIAQQSAVIWQST

-103 GKLPESITG
+103 GKLSEPITG
-112 FLESGREILVFVQID
+112 FLENGREILVLVQID
-127 YNARYGLKL
+127 FNVRYGLKL

-154 QELEKLIYIEKLHEP
+154 QELEKLIFNEKLHEQ
-169 NKRITL
+169 NKLIPL

-182 AVLSNDQ
+182 AILSNEQ
-189 AAGYH
+189 AAGYQ
-194 DFVQQLSEN
+194 DFVHQLTEN
-203 SMNYAFSLTLFPI
+203 AMNYAFSLTLYPI
-216 SLQGALVEETVLTQ
+216 SLQGTLVEETVLIQ
-230 LKEILISN
+230 LAEILKAN
-238 NTYDVVLILRGG
+238 NAFDVVLILRGG

-262 KICRAISSFPIKII
+262 KICQAISSFPIKII

-284 ETLSDLVA
+284 ETLSDIVA

-312 FEASIQ
+312 FEATIQ
-318 QMVLKINDIAKNK
+318 QMVLKINDKARYK
-331 VQESKVKLLRFQHEL
+331 VQQSKLKLLRCQHEL

-359 KLENIQKYLPN
+359 KLQNIQQYLPN
-370 LVHNRLKKEEVK
+370 LINNRLKKEEVK
-382 LSYLERLIGLVT
+382 LSFLQRLIDLVT
-394 ITNTL
+394 ISSTL
-399 KRGFSITK
+399 KRGFSITQI
-407 VLPYNKPLNDGFEE
+407 LPGNKPLNDNIMP
-421 NMEIETIWEKG
+421 NMEVETIWEKG
-432 SFKSIIIKK
+432 SFKSIIIDK

>member
-1 MKVKDQSP
+1 
-9 IFFSSE
+9 
-15 KIISYLTLNKFKGM
+15 M
-29 DSNIFSLFDL
+29 DATIFSLYDL
-39 GTLIKRVLS
+39 GTLIKRVFS

-57 KAEIASCKIVRG
+57 KAEIASCKVVRG

-84 KVIAQQSAVIWQGT
+84 KVIAQQSAVIWQST

-103 GKLPESITG
+103 GKLSEPITG
-112 FLESGREILVFVQID
+112 FLENGREILVLVQID
-127 YNARYGLKL
+127 FNVRYGLKL

-154 QELEKLIYIEKLHEP
+154 QELEKLIFTEKLHEP
-169 NKRITL
+169 NKLIPL

-182 AVLSNDQ
+182 AILSNEQ
-189 AAGYH
+189 AAGYQ
-194 DFVQQLSEN
+194 DFVHQLTEN
-203 SMNYAFSLTLFPI
+203 AMNYAFSLTLYPI
-216 SLQGALVEETVLTQ
+216 SLQGTLVEETVLIQ
-230 LKEILISN
+230 LAEILKAN
-238 NTYDVVLILRGG
+238 NAFDVVLILRGG

-284 ETLSDLVA
+284 ETLSDIVA

-318 QMVLKINDIAKNK
+318 QMVLIINDNARYK
-331 VQESKVKLLRFQHEL
+331 VQQSKLKLLRCQHEL

-359 KLENIQKYLPN
+359 KLQNIQQYLPN
-370 LVHNRLKKEEVK
+370 LINNRLKKEEVK
-382 LSYLERLIGLVT
+382 LSFLQRLIDLVT
-394 ITNTL
+394 ISSTL
-399 KRGFSITK
+399 KRGFSITQI
-407 VLPYNKPLNDGFEE
+407 LPGNKPLNDNIMP
-421 NMEIETIWEKG
+421 NMEVETIWEKG
-432 SFKSIIIKK
+432 SFKSIIIDK

>member
-1 MKVKDQSP
+1 M
-9 IFFSSE
+9 E
-15 KIISYLTLNKFKGM
+15 
-29 DSNIFSLFDL
+29 SNVFSLYDL

-57 KAEIASCKIVRG
+57 KAEIAACKVVRG

-84 KVIAQQSAVIWQGT
+84 KIIAQQSAVIWQGT

-103 GKLPESITG
+103 GKLSEPITG
-112 FLESGREILVFVQID
+112 FLENGREVLVLVQID
-127 YNARYGLKL
+127 FNARYGLKL

-154 QELEKLIYIEKLHEP
+154 KELEKLIYIEKLHEP
-169 NKRITL
+169 NKRIELT
-175 APVIQKI
+175 PVIQKI

-194 DFVQQLSEN
+194 DFVHQLSEN
-203 SMNYAFSLTLFPI
+203 AMNYAFSLTLFPI
-216 SLQGALVEETVLTQ
+216 SLQGTLVEETVITQ
-230 LKEILISN
+230 LKEILKSE
-238 NTYDVVLILRGG
+238 NTFDVVLILRGG
-250 GSKLDLSGFDSI
+250 GSKLDLAGFDSLH
-262 KICRAISSFPIKII
+262 ICRAISSFPNKII

-318 QMVLKINDIAKNK
+318 QMVVKINDIAKNK
-331 VQESKVKLLRFQHEL
+331 VQQEKLRILRFQHEL

-352 VIDRTNT
+352 VIDKTNT
-359 KLENIQKYLPN
+359 NLEYIHKYLPN
-370 LVHNRLKKEEVK
+370 LVNNRLKKEKVK
-382 LSYLERLIGLVT
+382 LSYIDRLISLVN
-394 ITNTL
+394 ISNTL

-407 VLPYNKPLNDGFEE
+407 VLPDHKPLNDGFKA
-421 NMEIETIWEKG
+421 NMEIETLWEKG
-432 SFKSIIIKK
+432 NFRSIIIDK